1 MPLHPLQLHGDKE
14 LASKLPFCKAAS
26 VKKYNEV
33 VNINMRS
40 NNIVITIS
48 SVSNNGDCELESRIW
63 FKTHS
68 NHLSLDK
75 EIAVK
80 APGVIEPPILYSYS
94 FSFNKKVEVKYI
106 DSNAVFK
113 FVNKIR

>member
-1 MPLHPLQLHGDKE
+1 VPLHPLQLHGDKE

-26 VKKYNEV
+26 VKEHKEV

-48 SVSNNGDCELESRIW
+48 SVSNNGYCELESRLW

-80 APGVIEPPILYSYS
+80 APGVIEPLFFIL
-94 FSFNKKVEVKYI
+94 I
-106 DSNAVFK
+106 VFLLK
-113 FVNKIR
+113 QRWKLNTLTATLFLNL